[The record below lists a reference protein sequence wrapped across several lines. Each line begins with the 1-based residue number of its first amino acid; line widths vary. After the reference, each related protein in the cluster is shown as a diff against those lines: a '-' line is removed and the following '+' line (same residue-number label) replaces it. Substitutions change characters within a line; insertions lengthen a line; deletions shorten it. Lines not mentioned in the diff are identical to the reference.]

1 VGVIALIT
9 SCGDEYRRE
18 RLDPPRSWVA
28 SECLG
33 LRSVIRVRRPRRGMS
48 LGAALTNSAQMLVG
62 RRRGRHPGFEQ
73 CKGRRVWTLE
83 LSLVSGRLPWLGFR
97 RVLASMV
104 VAVAVFVAVVVVLLG
119 ADAFSRSNF
128 VLCLFDLV
136 QDPP

>member
-73 CKGRRVWTLE
+73 CKGRDDQGE
-83 LSLVSGRLPWLGFR
+83 SLGEASVDSGVVSGEWAASVARFQTRARVYGRGRGRVRGRGRGVTR
-97 RVLASMV
+97 R
-104 VAVAVFVAVVVVLLG
+104 
-119 ADAFSRSNF
+119 
-128 VLCLFDLV
+128 
-136 QDPP
+136 

>member
-1 VGVIALIT
+1 
-9 SCGDEYRRE
+9 
-18 RLDPPRSWVA
+18 
-28 SECLG
+28 
-33 LRSVIRVRRPRRGMS
+33 M
-48 LGAALTNSAQMLVG
+48 
-62 RRRGRHPGFEQ
+62 
-73 CKGRRVWTLE
+73 WTLE